1 MTDHA
6 AIVREGLHAC
16 GYGSGLTVAAQRE
29 CFAAL
34 DALEAQRD
42 EAVAAQAEKIVKW
55 NADALARALAAEANL
70 VVQHQRFLDLDETL
84 TAEIRAAEAEVA
96 RLRAGAE
103 EALDHLR
110 GNEPGVAVIVLAAA
124 LGEEA

>member
-1 MTDHA
+1 MSDHA
-6 AIVREGLHAC
+6 DIVRDWLALDPRADWEADPDEFGDAI
-16 GYGSGLTVAAQRE
+16 
-29 CFAAL
+29 AAL
-34 DALEAQRD
+34 DALVAALATSERSRD
-42 EAVAAQAEKIVKW
+42 EYIE
-55 NADALARALAAEANL
+55 
-70 VVQHQRFLDLDETL
+70 ET
-84 TAEIRAAEAEVA
+84 IRLRESLFAAEAEVA